1 MRESFACSRHQTLSP
16 GVRPRCVRINAAR
29 VPRGVRDRWIRSS
42 GFRPGA
48 AGRCVSRLPET
59 LSCRT
64 PSITRGTRCI
74 RSAASVTAIGTAVG
88 GGAAPRATSRV
99 VDGGIWSRTRPQ
111 SSIWSDTI
119 ARGSVSGC
127 AAVPAAAAPA
137 APAAPTAAAGGR
149 ASGGPTTGIDRQR
162 VPPREFPVCT
172 DPKRQSKRI
181 PSVNVNMSMKVR
193 VY

>member
-149 ASGGPTTGIDRQR
+149 ASGGPTTGIDRLRDRQR
-162 VPPREFPVCT
+162 VPQSSSRCVLTQSVSPRGY
-172 DPKRQSKRI
+172 RQST
-181 PSVNVNMSMKVR
+181 
-193 VY
+193 

>member
-1 MRESFACSRHQTLSP
+1 MRESFACSRHQLSLSP

-149 ASGGPTTGIDRQR
+149 ASGGPTTGIDRLRDRQR
-162 VPPREFPVCT
+162 VPQSSSWDVLTQSVSPRGY
-172 DPKRQSKRI
+172 RQST
-181 PSVNVNMSMKVR
+181 
-193 VY
+193 